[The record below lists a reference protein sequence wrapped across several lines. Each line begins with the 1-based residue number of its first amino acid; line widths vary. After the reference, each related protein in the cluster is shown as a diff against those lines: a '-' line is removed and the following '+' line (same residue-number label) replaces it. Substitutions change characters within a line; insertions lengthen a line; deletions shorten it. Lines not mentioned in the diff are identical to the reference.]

1 MSSDNNISL
10 PAILEKFRANLVLL
24 VEDGQILSSAPSA
37 LAIDQ
42 NLQRFAGLQA
52 RLPKRSWL
60 HTCQLENQANFV
72 LTHQLNQD
80 QRLLLVFP
88 LSTRIST
95 LESTFNTLNQP
106 VQEAESEQPVNTI
119 IELTQHDL
127 KITSQ
132 QQAAQGDFLSILKEL
147 DQSDP
152 EPALTPAN
160 EGDTQPISIN
170 S

>member
-1 MSSDNNISL
+1 MSSDTNISL
-10 PAILEKFRANLVLL
+10 RAVLEKFQAYLVLL

-37 LAIDQ
+37 LAINQ
-42 NLQRFAGLQA
+42 NLQRFAALQA
-52 RLPKRSWL
+52 KLPKRSWL
-60 HTCQLENQANFV
+60 HTCQLENEAKFV

-80 QRLLLVFP
+80 QLLLLVFP

-95 LESTFNTLNQP
+95 LESTFNALNQP
-106 VQEAESEQPVNTI
+106 MQEAESEQPVNSI

-127 KITSQ
+127 KIPSQ
-132 QQAAQGDFLSILKEL
+132 QQAGQDDFLSILKEL
-147 DQSDP
+147 DDSAP
-152 EPALTPAN
+152 EPASTPAN